1 MFMIY
6 REHRKI
12 VPLQKNKWYRVELL
26 QEPSTENGKVKT
38 VIRHLKEFIDISI
51 KATLSVRINGATILV
66 ADIDE
71 VDDIVNMWTVPRRG
85 QAAAQGQIRAI
96 TVITAD
102 DQKDFEV
109 EPRRKKTLQGQLEQ
123 LRMPLRNHPF
133 AL

>member
-1 MFMIY
+1 MSHILHFFFL
-6 REHRKI
+6 EAS
-12 VPLQKNKWYRVELL
+12 LSLKNSLIFNFHY
-26 QEPSTENGKVKT
+26 
-38 VIRHLKEFIDISI
+38 
-51 KATLSVRINGATILV
+51 KATLSVRINGATVLV